1 MSLTTADLSSAAAA
15 ALFAGFAVTT
25 LSGAVMAVLS
35 RRIVRAV
42 CGLALG
48 FLGLSGIYCFLNSPF
63 LALMQILI
71 YVGAICV
78 TIMFAVMLTDPQE
91 PADAR
96 VRRPLTEAAFL
107 AVAGALGAG
116 LILSLD
122 PSGWTAAA
130 KPASADTLPELG
142 RALLYRYGFAFE
154 LISALLLLA
163 ILGALAVAR
172 PGRRLK
178 P

>member
-1 MSLTTADLSSAAAA
+1 MSPTTSDLSSIAAA

-35 RRIVRAV
+35 SRIVRAV
-42 CGLALG
+42 CGLALC
-48 FLGLSGIYCFLNSPF
+48 FLGLSGIYYFLNSPF

-78 TIMFAVMLTDPQE
+78 TIMFAVMLTDPKE
-91 PADAR
+91 LEAAH
-96 VRRPLTEAAFL
+96 VRRPLWEAAFL

-116 LILSLD
+116 FILLLD

-130 KPASADTLPELG
+130 KPTAVDTLPELG
-142 RALLYRYGFAFE
+142 RTLLYRYGFAFE

-178 P
+178 S